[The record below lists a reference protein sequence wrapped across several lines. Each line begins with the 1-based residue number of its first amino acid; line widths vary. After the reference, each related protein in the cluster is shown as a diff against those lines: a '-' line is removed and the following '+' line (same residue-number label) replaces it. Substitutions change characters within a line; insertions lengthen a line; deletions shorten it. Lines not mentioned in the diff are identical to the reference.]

1 MLALLLKNWPWAF
14 LNYFSDFGSFKSV
27 DQFYDTAEFE
37 MTSTA
42 RNAANFEKKKI
53 PMYGENKMYN
63 FPEKSRWVQGC
74 REDQLKTPPVEEGW
88 LKARGKK
95 RIKDKRKVLQIFW
108 M

>member
-1 MLALLLKNWPWAF
+1 MSFSKLKLEAVWFWFIQIRGP
-14 LNYFSDFGSFKSV
+14 V
-27 DQFYDTAEFE
+27 YDTAEFE

-42 RNAANFEKKKI
+42 RNATNFEKKKI
-53 PMYGENKMYN
+53 PMYGENKMFN
-63 FPEKSRWVQGC
+63 FPAKSRWVQGC